1 MTYKTE
7 LHAHTAEVS
16 PCGRFTASQV
26 VDQYVEAGFS
36 TLVISDHFRYYVRDD
51 AGGTWRQKV
60 DHYLAGYRKARE
72 YAHGRLNVL
81 LGVELQFV
89 GEHNDYLIYG
99 INEDFLYGTPD
110 IHRMTL
116 RSLRAILP
124 PEALIIHAHPFRTG
138 ATITNPDLIDGVESY
153 NGGTGDA
160 NNEFAVLWAER
171 FALLQT
177 SGSDYHGGNV
187 SRINGGIL
195 TDEPITN
202 TDQLAQI
209 LRDRAYTLIK
219 KSTPEK

>member
-16 PCGRFTASQV
+16 PCARATASQV

-36 TLVISDHFRYYVRDD
+36 TLVISDHFRYYVLDN
-51 AGGTWRQKV
+51 AGATWKQKV
-60 DHYLAGYRKARE
+60 DHYLAGYRRALE
-72 YAHGRLNVL
+72 HANGRINVL
-81 LGVELQFV
+81 LGIELQFV
-89 GEHNDYLIYG
+89 GEHNDYLLYG
-99 INEDFLYGTPD
+99 INEDFLYGNPD
-110 IHRMTL
+110 VHKMTL
-116 RSLRAILP
+116 RSLRNILP

-138 ATITNPDLIDGVESY
+138 STITNPELIDGMEAY

-160 NNEFAVLWAER
+160 NNDFAALWTKR
-171 FALLQT
+171 HSLLQT